1 VVQAY
6 YGLEGNDLWQMA
18 TGLGAGVSRR
28 GFLCGALNG
37 GALACGL
44 VVGSRRGTGRDDL
57 RGLREETYAK
67 VQELSRRFEARFGAV
82 DCMAM
87 TGCDFLTAE
96 GQAKFRE
103 QKLLDSVCRPAVA
116 LVVEQAI
123 DILG

>member
-1 VVQAY
+1 VA
-6 YGLEGNDLWQMA
+6 
-18 TGLGAGVSRR
+18 RR
-28 GFLCGALNG
+28 GFLCGALTG
-37 GALACGL
+37 GVLACGL
-44 VVGSRRGTGRDDL
+44 AVGSRRGTGRDDL

-67 VQELSRRFEARFGAV
+67 VQELSWRFEARFGAV

-103 QKLLDSVCRPAVA
+103 QKLLDSVCRPAVR

-123 DILG
+123 DIIG